1 MAEEPPGGPITDD
14 VRAEPL
20 ALGQGIRVAQT
31 GLLVNA
37 ILVVVKF
44 LAGVLGNS
52 YALIADAVESTG
64 DLFASLIVWGGLRIA
79 SRDPDEEFPYG
90 YGRAESLAAALVAL
104 MLVGA
109 AVGIAI
115 ESVREIRT
123 PHHLPAPWTLLV
135 LVVVMAIKGYMVS
148 RVSRVNATIGSQALA
163 ADAWHHLSDGLT
175 SLAALVG
182 ISIAVLG
189 GPGWE
194 AADDWAALLAS
205 GIILTNG
212 LLLARPAVWDLM
224 DRRPDPHIAERIRNT
239 TLRVPRVRG
248 VEKLVARKM
257 GPALHV
263 EIHVQADPAMR
274 LDEAHQVSGAVK
286 GTIKAAMPEVQWV
299 IVHMEPDPE

>member
-1 MAEEPPGGPITDD
+1 M
-14 VRAEPL
+14 
-20 ALGQGIRVAQT
+20 AQT

-37 ILVVVKF
+37 VLAVIKF

-64 DLFASLIVWGGLRIA
+64 DLFASMVVWGGLRIA

-104 MLVGA
+104 VLVGA

-135 LVVVMAIKGYMVS
+135 LVVVMVIKGYMVR
-148 RVSRVNATIGSQALA
+148 RVTKVNKGIGSQALA

-175 SLAALVG
+175 SLAALIG
-182 ISIAVLG
+182 ISVAVIG

-205 GIILTNG
+205 GIILSNG
-212 LLLARPAVWDLM
+212 VLLARPAVWDLM
-224 DRRPDPHIAERIRNT
+224 DRRPDPRLADMIRT
-239 TLRVPRVRG
+239 TSLAVPRVRG

-263 EIHVQADPAMR
+263 EIHVQADPAMT

-286 GTIKAAMPEVQWV
+286 GAIKAAMPTVQWV
-299 IVHMEPDPE
+299 IVHMEPDPEPVGRM

>member
-1 MAEEPPGGPITDD
+1 M
-14 VRAEPL
+14 
-20 ALGQGIRVAQT
+20 AQT
-31 GLLVNA
+31 GLLVNG
-37 ILVVVKF
+37 ILAVVKF
-44 LAGVLGNS
+44 VAGVLGNS
-52 YALIADAVESTG
+52 YALVADAVESTG
-64 DLFASLIVWGGLRIA
+64 DLFASMVVWGGLRIA
-79 SRDPDEEFPYG
+79 SRDPNEEFPYG

-109 AVGIAI
+109 AIGIAI

-135 LVVVMAIKGYMVS
+135 LVLVMAIKGYMAR
-148 RVSRVNATIGSQALA
+148 RVTGVNTGIGSQALA

-182 ISIAVLG
+182 ISIAVVG

-205 GIILTNG
+205 GIIMTNG

-224 DRRPDPHIAERIRNT
+224 DRRPDPQIAERIRT
-239 TLRVPRVRG
+239 ATLQVPCVRG

-286 GTIKAAMPEVQWV
+286 GAIKAAMPKVQWV